1 MVLGRKTSGLLS
13 IKEKS
18 EKIKERNADI
28 EKVTGNTV
36 LPVKLEEDFN
46 ITENKETNKFL
57 VKKSIEV
64 LGIQAK
70 ASVDLGKIFKEV
82 HEKLAGNN
90 HHNGVYTVWL
100 EKNGFNKMTALR
112 HRRRYE
118 LYMLVNSENGKAFVA
133 TLPVRII
140 DSIYR
145 QEDVSGIAAT
155 ISDGITRDE
164 LESMMTSP
172 EIFEGVSILPYNPE
186 EAEKLYN
193 DIGSI
198 YQKVSLD
205 KVSENNKDD
214 FEKDMKRI
222 EKILSKW
229 SSS

>member
-1 MVLGRKTSGLLS
+1 LGRKTSGLLS

-46 ITENKETNKFL
+46 ITENKETNEFL

>member
-46 ITENKETNKFL
+46 ITENKETNEFL

-82 HEKLAGNN
+82 HEKLAGDN

-112 HRRRYE
+112 HKRRYE

-155 ISDGITRDE
+155 ISDGITRNE
-164 LESMMTSP
+164 LENMITSP
-172 EIFEGVSILPYNPE
+172 EIFEGVALLPYNPK

-193 DIGSI
+193 NIGSI